1 MASKVKLEDI
11 IEGMESQSDENM
23 TYLNKNN
30 GEVVLIS
37 DGEFRGVEDNDPIEN
52 FPEWEQ
58 ENIEIAKEIL
68 ETDNY
73 ISLPAKFDI
82 HEYDIM
88 QRFCLSIKDEEV
100 SNILYNSMKDSG
112 TFRRFKENIYRYNIQ
127 DDWYNYRNAAI
138 KEIAVEWCRHN
149 NIEFTEE

>member
-37 DGEFRGVEDNDPIEN
+37 DGEFRGVENNEPIEN
-52 FPEWEQ
+52 FPEWEH

-73 ISLPAKFDI
+73 ISLPTKFDI

-100 SNILYNSMKDSG
+100 SNILYNSMKGSG

-138 KEIAVEWCRHN
+138 KEIAIEWCRHN